1 MAQVFIEI
9 PVENVAAIIK
19 NMDAEELET
28 LCLLL
33 TDQAQELRGRKDE
46 VDSGKVQLISRDEV
60 FDV

>member
-1 MAQVFIEI
+1 MAELCMHI
-9 PVENVAAIIK
+9 PVENIAGMIK
-19 NMDAEELET
+19 GMDTQELET

-33 TDQAQELRGRKDE
+33 SDQGQELMKRKDE

>member
-1 MAQVFIEI
+1 MVEI

-19 NMDAEELET
+19 NMGAEELET

-46 VDSGKVQLISRDEV
+46 EDSGKAQLISRDEV